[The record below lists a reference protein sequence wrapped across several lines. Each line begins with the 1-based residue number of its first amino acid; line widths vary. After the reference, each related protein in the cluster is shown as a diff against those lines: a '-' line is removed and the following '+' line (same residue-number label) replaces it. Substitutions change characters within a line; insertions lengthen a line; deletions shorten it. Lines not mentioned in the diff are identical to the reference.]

1 MSGDGDYYEVLG
13 VGRDA
18 SPEEIKKAY
27 RKLAREYHPDI
38 NKDPGAEKRFKEI
51 TEANEVLSD
60 PGMRKRYDT
69 FGADFRR
76 IPEDVDPEE
85 WMAAQRMRERASTGG
100 AGSSSGW
107 QSTGWQPGGSQA
119 GMDEEAMADFLSDL
133 FGQQARSSRR
143 WGPVPGA
150 DQRSGI
156 TLTVEDAF
164 SGGLRSLTMAGPT
177 GERTIQVNIPAGV
190 TNGQTIRLPGQG
202 ARGTEGAPPGD
213 LYLHVSIAPHPRYRL
228 DGRDIEVDLP
238 LTPWEAALGSTV
250 PVEGPG
256 GTAKVKVAPGTSSGK
271 RLRLKGRGLPGSGS
285 RPAGDLY
292 ARVEVQVPPELTDE
306 ERELYAKLAEISDF
320 DPRSGG

>member
-18 SPEEIKKAY
+18 DPGEIKKAY
-27 RKLAREYHPDI
+27 RRLAREFHPDI

-60 PGMRKRYDT
+60 PELRERYDA
-69 FGADFRR
+69 FGPEFRR
-76 IPEDVDPEE
+76 VPEDVDPEE
-85 WMAAQRMRERASTGG
+85 WKAAQRMRAQGGTG
-100 AGSSSGW
+100 AGPG
-107 QSTGWQPGGSQA
+107 GFYPGGSQA

-133 FGQQARSSRR
+133 FAQRGQSSRH

-150 DQRSGI
+150 DQRAGI
-156 TLTVEDAF
+156 TLSVEDAF
-164 SGGLRSLTMAGPT
+164 SGGRRSLTLPGPT

-202 ARGTEGAPPGD
+202 GRGMQGAPAGD
-213 LYLHVSIAPHPRYRL
+213 LYLHVTVAPHPRYRL

-238 LTPWEAALGSTV
+238 LTPWEAALGATV

-271 RLRLKGRGLPGSGS
+271 RLRLRGRGLPGTGS
-285 RPAGDLY
+285 KPAGDLY
-292 ARVEVQVPPELTDE
+292 AKVQVVVPTDPSDE
-306 ERELYAKLAEISDF
+306 ERDLYEELAKVSDF
-320 DPRSGG
+320 DPRSER